1 MSLTQRILS
10 LAVFAAAVA
19 CSSSVFA
26 HSDVLF
32 GNVGGKV
39 TLGTAEDIGDPN
51 TEDLSLF
58 PAGFNGAFES
68 IMRVGAPAA
77 DYESDEPGFYSDP
90 NALGSN
96 AVAPGLDVFVS
107 TTSFTVDGATADL
120 FYWDGTDPVDFNPAP
135 AGTTFEFEQD
145 PNTGIGTTTSGV
157 FDDHPEF
164 LLDADP
170 NAVPADG
177 VYLISF
183 QVEIDTLATS
193 DSSLAVLL
201 VDELITSS
209 FFALEVEEAIEALE
223 ESGDP
228 NDATVDFGGG
238 VTKNF
243 AFYEEAVEYVE
254 DNLVVPE
261 PTTCMIAFIASGL
274 VAVSRNRTVLS

>member
-1 MSLTQRILS
+1 MSLTHKRILTM
-10 LAVFAAAVA
+10 AVFAAALA
-19 CSSSVFA
+19 YSADAFA

-51 TEDLSLF
+51 NEDLTLF
-58 PAGFNGAFES
+58 DPGFNGAFES
-68 IMRVGAPAA
+68 IMRTAAPVA

-90 NALGSN
+90 NALGVN
-96 AVAPGLDVFVS
+96 AVPAGLNVFVNS
-107 TTSFTVDGATADL
+107 VPFTVDGATADL
-120 FYWDGTDPVDFNPAP
+120 FFWDGTGSVDFDPAP
-135 AGTTFEFEQD
+135 ANTTFEFEQD
-145 PNTGIGTTTSGV
+145 PNTGIGTTTSGT

-164 LLDADP
+164 LLNADP

-183 QVEIDTLATS
+183 EVAVDGLTTS

-201 VDELITSS
+201 VDELIISS
-209 FFALEVEEAIEALE
+209 FWAEEVEEAVEGLE
-223 ESGDP
+223 EGAP
-228 NDATVDFGGG
+228 NAEVDFGGG
-238 VTKNF
+238 NIKDF

-261 PTTCMIAFIASGL
+261 PTTGLIAFIGLGL
-274 VAVSRNRTVLS
+274 VAVSRNRTV

>member
-1 MSLTQRILS
+1 MYLTHQRVLS
-10 LAVFAAAVA
+10 LAVFTAAVA
-19 CSSSVFA
+19 CSASVFA

-39 TLGTAEDIGDPN
+39 TLGTAEDLGDPN
-51 TEDLSLF
+51 NETLTLF
-58 PAGFNGAFES
+58 PAGTNGAFES

-90 NALGSN
+90 TELGAN
-96 AVAPGLDVFVS
+96 AVPAGLDVFVT

-120 FYWDGTDPVDFNPAP
+120 FYWDGTGPVDFDPAP
-135 AGTTFEFEQD
+135 ANTSFEFEQD
-145 PNTGIGTTTSGV
+145 PNTGIGTTTAGV

-177 VYLISF
+177 VYLVSF
-183 QVEIDTLATS
+183 AVEIDTLTTS
-193 DSSLAVLL
+193 DSSIAVLL
-201 VDELITSS
+201 VDQLIVSS
-209 FFALEVEEAIEALE
+209 FFAEEVEEAVEALE
-223 ESGDP
+223 GGAP
-228 NDATVDFGGG
+228 NAEVDFGGG
-238 VTKNF
+238 IIKDF

-261 PTTCMIAFIASGL
+261 PTTGLIAFVALGL
-274 VAVSRNRTVLS
+274 AAVSRNRNV

>member
-1 MSLTQRILS
+1 MYQTHQRVLS

-51 TEDLSLF
+51 NESLELF

-68 IMRVGAPAA
+68 IMRVAAPLA

-90 NALGSN
+90 NALGAN
-96 AVAPGLDVFVS
+96 ALPAGLNVFVTS
-107 TTSFTVDGATADL
+107 TSFTVDGATADL
-120 FYWDGTDPVDFNPAP
+120 FYWDGTGPVDFDPAP
-135 AGTTFEFEQD
+135 ANTTFEFEQD
-145 PNTGIGTTTSGV
+145 PNTGIGTTTSGI

-164 LLDADP
+164 LLNADP
-170 NAVPADG
+170 NATPADG

-183 QVEIDTLATS
+183 AVEIDGLATS

-201 VDELITSS
+201 VDQLITSS
-209 FFALEVEEAIEALE
+209 FFAEEVEEAIEALE
-223 ESGDP
+223 GGAP
-228 NDATVDFGGG
+228 NANVDFGGG
-238 VTKNF
+238 NIKDF

-254 DNLVVPE
+254 ENLLVPE
-261 PTTCMIAFIASGL
+261 PTTGLIAFMALGL
-274 VAVSRNRTVLS
+274 AAVSRNRKV